1 MGYKD
6 KETARAC
13 RRRIMRERREW
24 RREHHL
30 CENCKTVDA
39 YTLLG
44 RRYCAECTGKRN
56 AYERERRRRKPDEM
70 RLRAE
75 AERAKRAMRR
85 ERRLCT
91 KCGSSLPNTGI
102 YPYVMCERC
111 RAADR
116 ARQERRRREAG
127 IVPKQE
133 WRELGLCVR
142 CGNPR
147 TDGLTAWGGEP
158 ILLCADCYADTV
170 RAVRAGRD
178 AYYHSSGTTWG
189 NYQYEYERRIRHGQE
204 RSNP

>member
-6 KETARAC
+6 VETVRAC
-13 RRRIMRERREW
+13 KRSIMREHRAW
-24 RREHHL
+24 LKEHHF

-39 YTLLG
+39 FTMIGKPL
-44 RRYCAECTGKRN
+44 CAECRAKKSE
-56 AYERERRRRKPDEM
+56 YERNRRHGKPIEIG
-70 RLRAE
+70 RRAE
-75 AERAKRAMRR
+75 AERAKRKERR

-91 KCGSSLPNTGI
+91 ECGSPLPGTGI

-111 RAADR
+111 RSAER
-116 ARQERRRREAG
+116 SRQERRRREAG

-133 WRELGLCVR
+133 WREQGLCVR
-142 CGNPR
+142 CGKPR
-147 TDGLTAWGGEP
+147 ADGLTAWGGEP
-158 ILLCADCYADTV
+158 ILLCADCYSDTV
-170 RAVRAGRD
+170 RAGRAGRD